1 MDFENSNID
10 PYEILGV
17 PFGASIEVC
26 KATYRSLTKIYHPDV
41 FVGERAYA
49 EKRMAELNAA
59 FEFLNNP
66 SLKKKFDEAG
76 EQPKQKE
83 KSQEYEPDNDSEE
96 FTKASNAL
104 QKNWDFA
111 CEFHPELVQLHEDLG
126 KLNSQIAFLFMA
138 VIVEEKLYAKA
149 PELAEHLEDQF
160 LISKFGED
168 SDLKKIAKYA
178 ILNKEKRFA
187 QDLNRALKVLGEGSK
202 EKILQK
208 LVLDYPEAGYHAL
221 KYAVLD
227 YLIPNNNPLRQK
239 EFSEAASR
247 SRYQENRKKRA
258 YDGDK
263 EWLERLEKED
273 KKNGTKTNWAKLIVS
288 DRVGLII
295 LLGLACLIGA
305 AFLKN

>member
-26 KATYRSLTKIYHPDV
+26 KATYKSLTKIYHPDV
-41 FVGERAYA
+41 FVGEKAYA

-66 SLKKKFDEAG
+66 SRKKKFDEAG
-76 EQPKQKE
+76 EQPNQKE

-104 QKNWDFA
+104 RKNWDFA
-111 CEFHPELVQLHEDLG
+111 CEFHPELLQLHEDLRR
-126 KLNSQIAFLFMA
+126 LNSQTAFLFMA

-149 PELAEHLEDQF
+149 PEFAEHLEDQF

-178 ILNKEKRFA
+178 ILKKEKKFA
-187 QDLNRALKVLGEGSK
+187 QDLNRALKVLGESSK
-202 EKILQK
+202 DQILQK
-208 LVLDYPEAGYHAL
+208 LVLEHPEIGYYAL
-221 KYAVLD
+221 SAVALD
-227 YLIPNNNPLRQK
+227 HLIPFSNP
-239 EFSEAASR
+239 
-247 SRYQENRKKRA
+247 RKKANLESKASLRA
-258 YDGDK
+258 AQ
-263 EWLERLEKED
+263 ERLKNKGPYKYLDEEASQNTRMEEEKDRSGYELFFIIVAIGIALTIAWLIFL
-273 KKNGTKTNWAKLIVS
+273 GTFK
-288 DRVGLII
+288 
-295 LLGLACLIGA
+295 
-305 AFLKN
+305 